1 MCTSIASHQEA
12 MILVRPG
19 IGDLNLI
26 TCSGGNIT
34 IFAIVKTSFS
44 IALESVTAL
53 ELAEC

>member
-12 MILVRPG
+12 MMLVRPG

-26 TCSGGNIT
+26 TCSGGNIA